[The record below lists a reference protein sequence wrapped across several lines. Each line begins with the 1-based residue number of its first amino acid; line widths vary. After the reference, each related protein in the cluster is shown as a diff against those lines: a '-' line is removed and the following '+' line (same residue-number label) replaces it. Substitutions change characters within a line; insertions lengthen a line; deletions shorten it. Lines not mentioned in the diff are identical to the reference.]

1 MNVSITSSKAFISRL
16 LTNWPNSNQSV
27 IECNDL
33 SGFYFYPTECYG
45 ISVENWLY
53 WVNYPTVTPHN
64 SIFNSFRTHRMVW
77 LSEAK
82 KMKLLNGWLW
92 QHKKKGLN
100 GLYGFDSPFLGRS
113 SARISQM
120 YEVQIIEIRL
130 FGNTDL
136 HEVIESLKL
145 GIPELFREHNR

>member
-45 ISVENWLY
+45 TSVENWLY

-82 KMKLLNGWLW
+82 KMKLLNGCGSTKRRGWMGYMASIHLSLADLLHEFLKCMKFKLYWNTTLW
-92 QHKKKGLN
+92 Q
-100 GLYGFDSPFLGRS
+100 YRFTWSY
-113 SARISQM
+113 RIFK
-120 YEVQIIEIRL
+120 IRHP
-130 FGNTDL
+130 GAISGT
-136 HEVIESLKL
+136 
-145 GIPELFREHNR
+145 